1 MARPC
6 VARRS
11 VKRANVKAASMYQTS
26 GVEHLMLRAR
36 MGIRAH
42 PTLTKRKTSKVSHI
56 GTQSLGC
63 AGQAVRPSPH
73 SISQTSVGKLLN
85 RSIFDPFTF
94 FYSSRV
100 NQADVMPEWLDLVGY
115 VMRARPGFQANKA
128 GRQIDKP
135 ADELASRYLEAHGDR
150 AALIKADQVE
160 RVLADVQ
167 ADGGDGV
174 G

>member
-1 MARPC
+1 MIGIAVVVL
-6 VARRS
+6 VALEERLDVLRR
-11 VKRANVKAASMYQTS
+11 
-26 GVEHLMLRAR
+26 
-36 MGIRAH
+36 
-42 PTLTKRKTSKVSHI
+42 
-56 GTQSLGC
+56 
-63 AGQAVRPSPH
+63 
-73 SISQTSVGKLLN
+73 
-85 RSIFDPFTF
+85 D
-94 FYSSRV
+94 
-100 NQADVMPEWLDLVGY
+100 QADVMPKWLDLAGY

>member
-1 MARPC
+1 MRASLLARAMASRLRC
-6 VARRS
+6 A
-11 VKRANVKAASMYQTS
+11 KRLEAWWIQ
-26 GVEHLMLRAR
+26 G
-36 MGIRAH
+36 
-42 PTLTKRKTSKVSHI
+42 
-56 GTQSLGC
+56 
-63 AGQAVRPSPH
+63 
-73 SISQTSVGKLLN
+73 
-85 RSIFDPFTF
+85 
-94 FYSSRV
+94 
-100 NQADVMPEWLDLVGY
+100 VMPKWLDLAGY

-135 ADELASRYLEAHGDR
+135 ADELAWRYLEAHGDR